1 MRTVGR
7 RIRGGERSRATCDY
21 CGTRFDRRDL
31 VRDASGLL
39 RCPQEGDGRDAVTL
53 NEANV
58 AAAEEWADRKIPE
71 PYDPGQYDKE
81 TATQQSAI
89 TANWLKE
96 DGTPILTEDG
106 LYFAVE

>member
-7 RIRGGERSRATCDY
+7 RIKNGQRSVALCDY
-21 CGTRFDRRDL
+21 CGARFDRRDL

-58 AAAEEWADRKIPE
+58 AAAEAWADRKIPE

-81 TATQQSAI
+81 TAAAVGQRTGNLLA
-89 TANWLKE
+89 E
-96 DGTPILTEDG
+96 DGAPLITEDG
-106 LYFAVE
+106 IYILMG